1 MDAGLSELFSS
12 RIQEAVFQPGNVNAQ
27 TSNPKKEP
35 DRMHCLQRTVMFEKL
50 LQELYSHEEPE
61 RSTWRPIEEVLQV
74 SINPDNGGDPLLFPF
89 LLLEA
94 KGEKGPENFEHMEIQ
109 TSFPIKYA
117 LKIQYDLLKARGNTM
132 DVPGGP
138 LIWFLASRG
147 EDWRV
152 YAAFVHEEDGR
163 PNYVSL

>member
-61 RSTWRPIEEVLQV
+61 RST
-74 SINPDNGGDPLLFPF
+74 
-89 LLLEA
+89 
-94 KGEKGPENFEHMEIQ
+94 
-109 TSFPIKYA
+109 
-117 LKIQYDLLKARGNTM
+117 
-132 DVPGGP
+132 
-138 LIWFLASRG
+138 
-147 EDWRV
+147 
-152 YAAFVHEEDGR
+152 
-163 PNYVSL
+163 